1 MGYQERNWWK
11 WGKRNIFLQR
21 LAFLFINLSRI
32 CRTRTHFI
40 YKYVYNITSYPP
52 PRFQPPPSPSAWINT
67 YRMWKWKKKLLSFL
81 MNSSIPLCF
90 QSFHNKSITISEI
103 DDDNGDECR
112 INYTNCVH
120 SSDDFVSWH
129 SPSAQSR

>member
-1 MGYQERNWWK
+1 M
-11 WGKRNIFLQR
+11 
-21 LAFLFINLSRI
+21 
-32 CRTRTHFI
+32 
-40 YKYVYNITSYPP
+40 YKYLPHVKMKEKAFIVSDE
-52 PRFQPPPSPSAWINT
+52 FKHSP
-67 YRMWKWKKKLLSFL
+67 LLS
-81 MNSSIPLCF
+81 F

-120 SSDDFVSWH
+120 SSDDFISWH